1 MNRKALSYLLLVL
14 IALQSLTAMADVHPI
29 DYSDSTPFS
38 SDYTDG
44 SSLGMLVDSS
54 TVTDPADQNA
64 PPDDLFHCH
73 HHGCHCHVYLSSH
86 LPQSDYLHKQSLHND
101 YHAVIPVAPS
111 SSLYRPPIA

>member
-29 DYSDSTPFS
+29 DYSDAAPFS
-38 SDYTDG
+38 SDSAPG
-44 SSLGMLVDSS
+44 SSSGMLENS
-54 TVTDPADQNA
+54 TVTDPTEQNTPADG
-64 PPDDLFHCH
+64 LFHCH
-73 HHGCHCHVYLSSH
+73 HHNCHCHVYLSNH
-86 LPQSDYLHKQSLHND
+86 LSQSVYLHKQSLRND